1 MPDLEHHSSGSLEA
15 WPLLHSQDL
24 GSTLRQIAGLVK
36 VRVPTCDR
44 ISVSL
49 MSGDRIETRWWTDE
63 VVCRLDNA
71 QYAAGTGPCVDAIHD
86 ALVHQSDDLAQER
99 RWRSFTSAALG
110 EGIHAVLSLPLMVD
124 GAALGALNLYAD
136 QAGAFSNS
144 SRPSGLF
151 LAESAAI
158 AVANALAF
166 SAAIDIAM
174 TLQRSLLP
182 ERLPEVAGFELAVRY
197 LPATA
202 GTNVGGD
209 WYDAVPRP
217 GGGLTV
223 TIGDVAGHGVRAASV
238 MGQVRTALRAYAVER
253 HPPSV
258 AVGLLHRLFGQIDP
272 DGLATLCYLTLDGGD
287 GTCSV
292 SGHWTSAGHCIPLVL
307 DRAGAPS
314 YLDGS
319 PRPPLGAPFDEPT
332 TDQPLTLD
340 KGSMLLLYTDG
351 LVERRGESLDAGL
364 ARLLDAASDA
374 PVGLEG
380 FCDHILE
387 RMGVA
392 GELRDDV
399 ALMAVRV
406 LALSCVAEA

>member
-1 MPDLEHHSSGSLEA
+1 MPDLEHPSSGPLEA
-15 WPLLHSQDL
+15 WPGPHSEDL
-24 GSTLRQIAGLVK
+24 GSTLRRIADLVK
-36 VRVPTCDR
+36 VRVPNCDR

-49 MSGDRIETRWWTDE
+49 LSDDRIETRWWTDE

-71 QYAAGTGPCVDAIHD
+71 QYAAGTGPCVDAVHD
-86 ALVHQSDDLAQER
+86 AQIQQADDLAQEP
-99 RWRSFTSAALG
+99 RWHSFTSAALD

-124 GAALGALNLYAD
+124 GAALGALNLYAE
-136 QAGAFSNS
+136 QAGAFTDS
-144 SRPSGLF
+144 SRRSVLF

-258 AVGLLHRLFGQIDP
+258 AIGLLHRLFGQIDP

-292 SGHWTSAGHCIPLVL
+292 SGQWTSAGHCIPLML
-307 DRAGAPS
+307 GPDGAPR
-314 YLDGS
+314 YLDGR
-319 PRPPLGAPFDEPT
+319 PRPPLGAPLDEPT
-332 TDQPLTLD
+332 TEQPLTLE

-364 ARLLDAASDA
+364 DRLLAAASGA
-374 PVGLEG
+374 PVGLEC

-387 RMGVA
+387 RMGVV
-392 GELRDDV
+392 GGLRDDV
-399 ALMAVRV
+399 ALLAVRV
-406 LALSCVAEA
+406 LAL